1 MTHASD
7 RWVVVLSRI
16 GEDGW
21 IQDDVRAWLGQRG
34 IDWNPF
40 TVEEARFDTYC
51 TRDPSTV
58 ARTFSVLESALRR
71 LGLS

>member
-1 MTHASD
+1 MSETSD
-7 RWVVVLSRI
+7 PWVVVLTRI

-21 IQDDVRAWLGQRG
+21 IQNDAREWLRQQG

-51 TRDPSTV
+51 TRDASTV
-58 ARTFSVLESALRR
+58 ARTYSVRESALRR
-71 LGLS
+71 LGLA